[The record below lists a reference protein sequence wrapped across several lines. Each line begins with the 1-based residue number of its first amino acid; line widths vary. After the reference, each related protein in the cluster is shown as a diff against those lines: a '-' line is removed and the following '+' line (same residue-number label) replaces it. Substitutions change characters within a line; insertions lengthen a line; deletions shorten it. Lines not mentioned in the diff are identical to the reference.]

1 MKKVLLSAVLLC
13 SGVLGYAQL
22 LNVQSIEK
30 IALPQ
35 GVTINKATISP
46 EGDFVVMA
54 QNEKSGIHRLDLTT
68 KAVTTISESGIMHNV
83 KISRDGSTVVY
94 REPRVNANRMRQIA
108 LKSFDLKRGVEA
120 TVVPYSRDLQGVA
133 IIDNN
138 IVAVNSE
145 KITTK
150 SINGGEAKVTMPV
163 ASIRYGQLCIDGKVI
178 SPQGTTGNSYMWP
191 SVSPDGTRVLYFLA
205 SSGCYIA
212 NIDGS
217 NPVCLGSLHAPQ
229 WYDNNIVVGMY
240 DRDNGHEIYASR
252 LVAVSA
258 DGKVKQNITEDA
270 SLALFPSVNEVGNK
284 IAYTTPAGELFIIN
298 ITR

>member
-191 SVSPDGTRVLYFLA
+191 SVSPDGTRVLYYLA

-217 NPVCLGSLHAPQ
+217 NPVCLGLLHAPLC
-229 WYDNNIVVGMY
+229 YDNNTVVGMY
-240 DRDNGHEIYASR
+240 DRDNGHQIYASR

-270 SLALFPSVNEVGNK
+270 SLALFPSVNEVGSK

>member
-1 MKKVLLSAVLLC
+1 MKKILLSALLLC
-13 SGVLGYAQL
+13 SGVMGFAQL

-30 IALPQ
+30 VALPE
-35 GVTINKATISP
+35 GVTVGKATISP
-46 EGDFVVMA
+46 NGDYCVID
-54 QNEKSGIHRLDLTT
+54 QNEKSGIHRLDLAT
-68 KAVTTISESGIMHNV
+68 KSVTTISESGIMHDL
-83 KISRDGSTVVY
+83 KISKDGSTVVY

-108 LKSFDLKRGVEA
+108 LKAFDLKRNTE
-120 TVVPYSRDLQGVA
+120 TMIVPFCRDLQGVA
-133 IIDNN
+133 VIDNN

-145 KITTK
+145 KLSAK

-178 SPQGTTGNSYMWP
+178 SPQGTTGNSYMWA

-212 NIDGS
+212 NVDGS
-217 NPVCLGSLHAPQ
+217 NPIHLGSIHAPR
-229 WYDNNIVVGMY
+229 WYDNNTVVGMY

-258 DGKVKQNITEDA
+258 DGKVKQNLTEDA
-270 SLALFPSVNEVGNK
+270 SLALFPSINEAGDK

-298 ITR
+298 INR

>member
-13 SGVLGYAQL
+13 SGVLGFAQL

-35 GVTINKATISP
+35 GITINKATISP

-217 NPVCLGSLHAPQ
+217 NPVCLGSLHAPL
-229 WYDNNIVVGMY
+229 WYDNNTVVGMY
-240 DRDNGHEIYASR
+240 DRDNGHQIYASR

-270 SLALFPSVNEVGNK
+270 SLALFPSVNEVGSK

>member
-150 SINGGEAKVTMPV
+150 SINGGESKVTMPV

-191 SVSPDGTRVLYFLA
+191 SVSPDGTRVLYYLA

-217 NPVCLGSLHAPQ
+217 NPVYLGSLHAPL
-229 WYDNNIVVGMY
+229 WYDNNTVVGMY

-252 LVAVSA
+252 LIAVSA

-270 SLALFPSVNEVGNK
+270 SLALFPSVNEVGSK

>member
-13 SGVLGYAQL
+13 SGVLGFAQL

-108 LKSFDLKRGVEA
+108 LKSFDLNRGVEA

-178 SPQGTTGNSYMWP
+178 SPQGTTGNSYLWP

-205 SSGCYIA
+205 SSGCYVA
-212 NIDGS
+212 NIDGT
-217 NPVCLGSLHAPQ
+217 NPVCLGSLHAPL
-229 WYDNNIVVGMY
+229 WYDNNTVVGMY
-240 DRDNGHEIYASR
+240 DRDNGHQIYASR

-270 SLALFPSVNEVGNK
+270 SLALFPSVNEVGSK

>member
-191 SVSPDGTRVLYFLA
+191 SVSPDGTRVLYYLA
-205 SSGCYIA
+205 SAGCYVA
-212 NIDGS
+212 NIDGT
-217 NPVCLGSLHAPQ
+217 NPVRLGAIHAPR
-229 WYDNNIVVGMY
+229 WYDNNTVVGMY

-252 LVAVSA
+252 IIAISA
-258 DGKVKQNITEDA
+258 DGKVKQDLTEDA
-270 SLALFPSVNEVGNK
+270 SLALFPSITNAGDK
-284 IAYTTPAGELFIIN
+284 ISYTTPAGELFIIN